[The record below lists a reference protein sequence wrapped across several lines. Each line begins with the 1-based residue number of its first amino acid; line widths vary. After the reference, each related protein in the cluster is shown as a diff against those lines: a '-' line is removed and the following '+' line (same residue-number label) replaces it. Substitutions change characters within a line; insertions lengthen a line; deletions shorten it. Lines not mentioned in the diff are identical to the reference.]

1 MKNSFLVS
9 LPFLLFFIS
18 VQAQKLNRTEKK
30 IIKKVELLNIESI
43 NFLEKVV
50 NINSGTLNKKGVREV
65 GNIFNEEFKS
75 IGFKTEW
82 IDMPEEMNRSGHFF
96 ANMIGQQRKK
106 ITPHWP
112 FGYCF

>member
-50 NINSGTLNKKGVREV
+50 NINSGTLNKKGVREI
-65 GNIFNEEFKS
+65 GNIFKKNLNQLVLKQ
-75 IGFKTEW
+75 
-82 IDMPEEMNRSGHFF
+82 SGLTCL
-96 ANMIGQQRKK
+96 RR
-106 ITPHWP
+106 
-112 FGYCF
+112 